1 MRSDFLSCSCELLSA
16 VRPALVCLT
25 STSRIGA
32 SFYDPTS
39 LQDLSRLPV
48 QWQVTHDVLTVVRDT
63 IKLLQQAE
71 KRLVSSTW
79 LVVGFCTTL

>member
-1 MRSDFLSCSCELLSA
+1 M
-16 VRPALVCLT
+16 
-25 STSRIGA
+25 
-32 SFYDPTS
+32 
-39 LQDLSRLPV
+39 

-79 LVVGFCTTL
+79 LVGFCTTL